1 MQSTRQAHVAL
12 TPRYVPAEMHLSH
25 TFLRPTWHLFHI
37 YTCTLQCLQPTSRIL
52 LTSMSPTPPSSL
64 PTLGKRYS
72 ANEEL
77 GWSTSPT
84 PSTYHISTEE
94 EPEPPSEGGTRAWLT
109 VGGSAL
115 VYFATFGI
123 INSFGFFQDYYQRG
137 VLQGVPAATVSLVGT
152 LQITLMNVLAAPVGA
167 LFDCYG
173 LRVRICGMSVGVI
186 LSGLIL
192 LVFSTICIVGD
203 SLCHLLHVICLLLLT
218 FCADLGTM
226 LWICVLC

>member
-1 MQSTRQAHVAL
+1 
-12 TPRYVPAEMHLSH
+12 
-25 TFLRPTWHLFHI
+25 
-37 YTCTLQCLQPTSRIL
+37 
-52 LTSMSPTPPSSL
+52 
-64 PTLGKRYS
+64 
-72 ANEEL
+72 
-77 GWSTSPT
+77 
-84 PSTYHISTEE
+84 
-94 EPEPPSEGGTRAWLT
+94 
-109 VGGSAL
+109 